1 MSLQKKLLQAGLM
14 SKKQSRKLNQQAK
27 LARQNEKG
35 NRQKKKNKLKAQ
47 AIARAA
53 EKDARRTAQHLEQQR
68 NESVQ
73 LARARALQVQQL
85 IRHHQIS
92 FRPGNEAYW
101 HMSVDRT
108 HLHKLMLPP
117 SIAIGLREGQLTVV
131 VKGVL
136 DDFNPNYTVI
146 PSDVAER
153 IRLHEP
159 ERILV

>member
-1 MSLQKKLLQAGLM
+1 
-14 SKKQSRKLNQQAK
+14 
-27 LARQNEKG
+27 
-35 NRQKKKNKLKAQ
+35 
-47 AIARAA
+47 
-53 EKDARRTAQHLEQQR
+53 
-68 NESVQ
+68 
-73 LARARALQVQQL
+73 
-85 IRHHQIS
+85 
-92 FRPGNEAYW
+92 
-101 HMSVDRT
+101 MSVDRT

>member
-27 LARQNEKG
+27 MARQNEKG
-35 NRQKKKNKLKAQ
+35 NRQKKKSKLKAQ
-47 AIARAA
+47 AIALAA
-53 EKDARRTAQHLEQQR
+53 EKDARRTAQHLEQQK

-73 LARARALQVQQL
+73 MARARALQVQQL

-117 SIAIGLREGQLTVV
+117 SIALGLREGQLTIV

>member
-27 LARQNEKG
+27 MARQNEKG
-35 NRQKKKNKLKAQ
+35 NRQKKKSKLKAQ
-47 AIARAA
+47 AIALAA
-53 EKDARRTAQHLEQQR
+53 EKDARRTAQHLEQQK

-73 LARARALQVQQL
+73 MARARALQVQQL

-117 SIAIGLREGQLTVV
+117 SIALGLREGQLTIV

-159 ERILV
+159 KRILV